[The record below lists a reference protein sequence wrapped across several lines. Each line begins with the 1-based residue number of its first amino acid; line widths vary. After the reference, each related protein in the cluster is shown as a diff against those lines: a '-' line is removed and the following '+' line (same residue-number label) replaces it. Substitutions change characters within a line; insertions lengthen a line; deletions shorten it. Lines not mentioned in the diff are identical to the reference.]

1 MLIMKYG
8 IRKGLEDIAW
18 ELKGIKNTLS
28 SIWHSRYEN
37 EETDVLDPNAFAD
50 EYISTEEC
58 ARRLDVS
65 DQTLRNWMAIG
76 RKTPDK
82 GWIEGI
88 HYVNA
93 SPNPTKKAIIR
104 IPWNQLIQSFS
115 KNRKMENQDYRKKGS
130 PMYKS
135 TNLGKLE

>member
-1 MLIMKYG
+1 MKYG

-28 SIWHSRYEN
+28 SKWHSRYEKG
-37 EETDVLDPNAFAD
+37 ETDILDPAAFSD

-58 ARRLDVS
+58 ARRLNVS
-65 DQTLRNWMAIG
+65 DQTLRNWMALG

-93 SPNPTKKAIIR
+93 SPNPSKKAIIR
-104 IPWNQLIQSFS
+104 IPWNQLVQSFA
-115 KNRKMENQDYRKKGS
+115 KNRKMENQDYRKKAS

-135 TNLGKLE
+135 TSLGKL

>member
-1 MLIMKYG
+1 MKYG

-28 SIWHSRYEN
+28 AIWHSRYQDEV
-37 EETDVLDPNAFAD
+37 TYVLDPAAFSD
-50 EYISTEEC
+50 EYISTEDC
-58 ARRLDVS
+58 AKRLGIS
-65 DQTLRNWMAIG
+65 DQTIRNWMALG

-104 IPWNQLIQSFS
+104 IPWNQLVQSFA
-115 KNRKMENQDYRKKGS
+115 KNRKMENQDYRKKAS

-135 TNLGKLE
+135 TSVGKLE

>member
-1 MLIMKYG
+1 MEHG

-18 ELKGIKNTLS
+18 ELKGIKNILS
-28 SIWHSRYEN
+28 SLWHSRYEK
-37 EETDVLDPNAFAD
+37 EEIDVLNPQALAD

-58 ARRLDVS
+58 ARRLSVS
-65 DQTLRNWMAIG
+65 DQTLRNWMALG

-88 HYVNA
+88 HYFNA
-93 SPNPTKKAIIR
+93 SPNPTRKAIIR
-104 IPWNQLIQSFS
+104 IPWNQLIYSFA
-115 KNRKMENQDYRKKGS
+115 KNRKMENQDYRKKAA

-135 TNLGKLE
+135 TSIGKLQ

>member
-1 MLIMKYG
+1 MKYG
-8 IRKGLEDIAW
+8 IRKGLEDSAW

-28 SIWHSRYEN
+28 SIWHSRQEKG
-37 EETDVLDPNAFAD
+37 ETDILDPAAFSD

-58 ARRLDVS
+58 ARRLNVS
-65 DQTLRNWMAIG
+65 DQTLRNWMALG
-76 RKTPDK
+76 RKSPDK

-93 SPNPTKKAIIR
+93 SPNPSKKAIIR
-104 IPWNQLIQSFS
+104 IPWNQLVQSFA
-115 KNRKMENQDYRKKGS
+115 KNRKMENQDYRKKAS

-135 TNLGKLE
+135 TSLGKL

>member
-1 MLIMKYG
+1 MKYG

-28 SIWHSRYEN
+28 AIWHSCYQDEV
-37 EETDVLDPNAFAD
+37 TDVLDPAAFSD

-58 ARRLDVS
+58 AKRLGIS
-65 DQTLRNWMAIG
+65 DQTIRNWMALG

-104 IPWNQLIQSFS
+104 IPWNQLVQSFA
-115 KNRKMENQDYRKKGS
+115 KNRKMENQDYRKKAS

-135 TNLGKLE
+135 TSVGKLE

>member
-1 MLIMKYG
+1 MKYG

-28 SIWHSRYEN
+28 AIWLSRYQDEV
-37 EETDVLDPNAFAD
+37 TDVLDPAAFTD

-58 ARRLDVS
+58 AKRLGIS
-65 DQTLRNWMAIG
+65 DQTIRNWMALG

-104 IPWNQLIQSFS
+104 IPWNQLVQSFA
-115 KNRKMENQDYRKKGS
+115 KNRKMENQDYRKKAS

-135 TNLGKLE
+135 TSVGKLE

>member
-1 MLIMKYG
+1 MKYG

-28 SIWHSRYEN
+28 AIWHSRYQDGQ
-37 EETDVLDPNAFAD
+37 TDVLDPAAFSD

-58 ARRLDVS
+58 AKRLGIS
-65 DQTLRNWMAIG
+65 DQTIRNWMALG

-104 IPWNQLIQSFS
+104 IPWNQLVQSFA
-115 KNRKMENQDYRKKGS
+115 KNRKMENQDYRKKAS

-135 TNLGKLE
+135 TSIGKLE